1 MKDDMNLVCID
12 ALLYSMERE
21 DSSKAVENQ
30 EARQQRWAH
39 REMKLPIKANGHS
52 VPDKYRFNE
61 VLKDMDYETRKEI
74 VDRNN
79 VLYTKNQYSKMGIN
93 VVDVYDDLFY
103 TVQLPK
109 DWEIKPTDHTMWSDV
124 FDNKGRKRMNY
135 FYKCAFYDRSSFV
148 NFNTRYTVGVV
159 PFDEYESDASYEER
173 SIKPWFGVVYDC
185 GIEIFRTTG
194 EVSPDGSVKVWD
206 IQDNQKKL
214 ALEFVNEKYPQWED
228 INSYW
233 D

>member
-1 MKDDMNLVCID
+1 MKDDMSLLYME
-12 ALLYSMERE
+12 ALLYAMEGE
-21 DSSKAVENQ
+21 NPSKAIENQ
-30 EARQQRWAH
+30 EAREQRWAL
-39 REMKLPIKANGHS
+39 REMKLPIKTNEHS
-52 VPDKYRFNE
+52 VPDKYRFIN
-61 VLKDMDYETRKEI
+61 VSDDMDYEMRRKI
-74 VDRNN
+74 VDGNN
-79 VLYTKNQYSKMGIN
+79 AVYTRNQYSKMGIN
-93 VVDVYDDLFY
+93 IVEDYDDLFY
-103 TVQLPK
+103 TVQLPVG
-109 DWEIKPTDHTMWSDV
+109 WEIKPTEHNMWNDV

-135 FYKCAFYDRSSFV
+135 FYKGAFYDRSAFV

-173 SIKPWFGVVYDC
+173 SVKPWYGVVYDC
-185 GIEIFRTTG
+185 SNEIFRTTG

-214 ALEFVNEKYPQWED
+214 ALEFVNKKYPHWED